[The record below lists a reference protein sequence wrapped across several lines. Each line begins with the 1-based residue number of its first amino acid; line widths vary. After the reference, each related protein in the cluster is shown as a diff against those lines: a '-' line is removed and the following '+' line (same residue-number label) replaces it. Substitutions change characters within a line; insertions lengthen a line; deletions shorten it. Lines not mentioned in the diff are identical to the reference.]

1 MGLPEPLI
9 VMYKMKC
16 DKGLTLL
23 NSASKFFKNRSL
35 GGGGL
40 KVGPLSRGSPVA
52 TDGLPGWTLTVC
64 LMNSQ
69 THLNSDAV
77 LG

>member
-1 MGLPEPLI
+1 MGKSSSAQDSITSSKAGGPLPPSTKLPCAEI
-9 VMYKMKC
+9 AGSGK
-16 DKGLTLL
+16 DI
-23 NSASKFFKNRSL
+23 
-35 GGGGL
+35 
-40 KVGPLSRGSPVA
+40 LSRGSPVA

-64 LMNSQ
+64 LMIGQ